1 MHVLFS
7 LFFSWESA
15 LLALSFHCSAVF
27 SISYSNAIPQKPKH
41 SSGNETIAFQWKG
54 SGIAEVWGNPSGNVC
69 WGFDCFVTGRCE
81 HTCLYFCLISD
92 YNVATSL
99 THCSIMRKKNMPN
112 HQSSYHM
119 KHTMVELGFPG
130 GSDSRESVCNA
141 EAGSIPE
148 SGSSPGEG
156 IDYPRQDSLAFLLA
170 QMVEST
176 CNAGDP
182 SSIPGS
188 GRPSGEGNGYPV
200 SISNLSNLAWR
211 IPQTEPGLLQSIGS
225 QSRGMAEPITLS
237 LSWLSYVMSWGHL
250 LKHFL

>member
-1 MHVLFS
+1 
-7 LFFSWESA
+7 
-15 LLALSFHCSAVF
+15 
-27 SISYSNAIPQKPKH
+27 
-41 SSGNETIAFQWKG
+41 
-54 SGIAEVWGNPSGNVC
+54 
-69 WGFDCFVTGRCE
+69 
-81 HTCLYFCLISD
+81 
-92 YNVATSL
+92 
-99 THCSIMRKKNMPN
+99 
-112 HQSSYHM
+112 M

-141 EAGSIPE
+141 DAGSIPV

-237 LSWLSYVMSWGHL
+237 LS
-250 LKHFL
+250 